1 MDEDLFVYSHAHKN
15 DVASFINPGFFR
27 TVLFFHQSP
36 IVDFSSFF
44 LPWGFNTI
52 HPLLFTVSSPVR
64 TYCIAF
70 QTKVRNRWSRL
81 TPNAKGGQGGEVTF
95 LGGGNS
101 NIFGIFTPV
110 WGRWTQFWFI
120 LFQMGWKHQLACF
133 LVSEIHLWVS
143 PRWRVDGRC
152 NFQKIFRF
160 QALVRTGG
168 CNYSRFEKAKPSK
181 FNRW

>member
-1 MDEDLFVYSHAHKN
+1 MMLQVLLTLGFSEQFF
-15 DVASFINPGFFR
+15 SFTNLLLLISPAFFCR
-27 TVLFFHQSP
+27 GVLTPS
-36 IVDFSSFF
+36 IRS
-44 LPWGFNTI
+44 
-52 HPLLFTVSSPVR
+52 SSP
-64 TYCIAF
+64 CPHLWGLIASPF
-70 QTKVRNRWSRL
+70 KRRSEIDGAGWLQTQ
-81 TPNAKGGQGGEVTF
+81 KGARGGEVTF